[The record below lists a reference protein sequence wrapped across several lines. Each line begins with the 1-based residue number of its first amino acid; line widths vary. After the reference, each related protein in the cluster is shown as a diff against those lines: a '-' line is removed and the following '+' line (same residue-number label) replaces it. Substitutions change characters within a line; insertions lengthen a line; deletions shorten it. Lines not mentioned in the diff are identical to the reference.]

1 MPAAS
6 DSPPAPTGPHLLLC
20 EQPDRRALRRRLAAV
35 HPGARRQTQR
45 SFAAP
50 PQVRRGR
57 VGVWHWSAGEDELRA
72 RATQVLLHFVHPL
85 VGSRAPY
92 CVGFPFPEDVFAR
105 RSLSFADRELL
116 DLEDIGELLRAGPAV
131 SRSAPGGLR
140 AHRFSGASSDALARP
155 AAGVRLDAGEL
166 LAAGAPLAACR
177 DETLDPGQR
186 AAVGHARGP
195 ARVLA
200 AAGSGKTK
208 TLIARVAEL
217 VARGVDPGSIL
228 MLAFNRKAAEQ
239 LEERLARLG
248 IATTRRIDKS
258 IPGPAGGAVHCATFN
273 AFGYRYQKQVMRA
286 RFTLDTRGTGARAL
300 MHAALERAGLGAAA
314 LRPARGSDP
323 AGACLVALARVRAS
337 LEPPADVELRLPS
350 CGEQPLVV
358 APFTELHEHYSI
370 LQRRDGRQ
378 SFDDQLYLAVA
389 DMLADPRHRALIQRR
404 YAHVLVDEFQD
415 LNAVQLALVDLLSRP
430 RRDLFVVGDDDQ
442 LIYGWRFADLGGI
455 LGFHERMPPRPWS
468 ATYTLGTNYRCSRE
482 IVAAGSRLI
491 AHNTRREAKEVLPRE
506 GAARGSLRICAAAS
520 WRERAAE
527 MCAFLRAERAR
538 LGCEWRAL
546 AVLCRYRAQ
555 QLPVAL
561 ILDLEG
567 IPRTALLSY
576 RLFSDPAARLVRA
589 YIDAVATPHRL
600 RGAGLRLLVN
610 RPERYVPRAAVEAL
624 AAADV
629 PWRALVEL
637 AAAEPAAGPRRLSE
651 LVNVV
656 KALARELRGTVGVEH
671 ACGAEG
677 ARPAAAAGGASGRP
691 PALLSA
697 AQLVSAVVDDLGLQR
712 HWEGSGGQRPPASGA
727 DGPDA
732 SGPESSGPDTS
743 GPDSAGPYQVLDAL
757 LLLADLRPDLPAFLA
772 EWDRL
777 LADEEAHAGM
787 ADDSLAREEDED
799 DRVVI
804 GTIHAAKGREYRS
817 VVLPEYACDLAELEA
832 AQVEEERRVLY
843 VGVTRAKDAA
853 LITADPA
860 RPGPPRFLL
869 ELAEPEAGAESGAP
883 GPHWADAWRPA
894 TQPRSG

>member
-6 DSPPAPTGPHLLLC
+6 DSPPVPTGPHLLLC
-20 EQPDRRALRRRLAAV
+20 EQPDRRALRRSLAAA
-35 HPGARRQTQR
+35 HPGARQHTQR

-57 VGVWHWSAGEDELRA
+57 VGVWHWNAGEDELRA
-72 RATQVLLHFVHPL
+72 RATQVLLHFVYPL
-85 VGSRAPY
+85 VGSGAPY
-92 CVGFPFPEDVFAR
+92 CVGFPFPEEVFAR
-105 RSLSFADRELL
+105 RSLSFADRGLL

-131 SRSAPGGLR
+131 NRSTPGGLR
-140 AHRFSGASSDALARP
+140 ADRPSGACSDALARASTGVP
-155 AAGVRLDAGEL
+155 LGAGAPLEAGGL

-239 LEERLARLG
+239 LEERLAGGSPRPG
-248 IATTRRIDKS
+248 GSTRAFRTGRRRGR
-258 IPGPAGGAVHCATFN
+258 PPRGPSGRAPAAGGAVHCATFN

-286 RFTLDTRGTGARAL
+286 RFTLDTHGTGARAL

-389 DMLADPRHRALIQRR
+389 DMLADPRHRAFIQRR

-576 RLFSDPAARLVRA
+576 RLFSDPAARLMRA
-589 YIDAVATPHRL
+589 YIDAVATPGRL
-600 RGAGLRLLVN
+600 RGASLRLLVN

-624 AAADV
+624 AAADA
-629 PWRALVEL
+629 PWRALMEL
-637 AAAEPAAGPRRLSE
+637 AAAEPATGPRRLSE

-656 KALARELRGTVGVEH
+656 EALALELRGTVGGEH
-671 ACGAEG
+671 ASRAEG
-677 ARPAAAAGGASGRP
+677 ARLTAAAGSASGRP

-712 HWEGSGGQRPPASGA
+712 HWEGSRGQRPPASGA
-727 DGPDA
+727 DGPVD
-732 SGPESSGPDTS
+732 SGPDTS
-743 GPDSAGPYQVLDAL
+743 GPDAAGPT
-757 LLLADLRPDLPAFLA
+757 LAGPDSSGQTP
-772 EWDRL
+772 
-777 LADEEAHAGM
+777 
-787 ADDSLAREEDED
+787 
-799 DRVVI
+799 
-804 GTIHAAKGREYRS
+804 
-817 VVLPEYACDLAELEA
+817 
-832 AQVEEERRVLY
+832 
-843 VGVTRAKDAA
+843 
-853 LITADPA
+853 PA
-860 RPGPPRFLL
+860 RTPPVRTRFSTPSCCSPICGLT
-869 ELAEPEAGAESGAP
+869 SRRS
-883 GPHWADAWRPA
+883 WRNGTVCWPTRRPTRGWPTTRSPA
-894 TQPRSG
+894 RRTKTTAS